1 VLTGDH
7 IHIDGYNTGGL
18 FGNGNAWYDAE
29 QAVTQPVRPMN
40 FVWWNASEGF
50 LENCKPLFLLSFD
63 IIERKELIELD
74 QIVWA
79 IDPPLWSINLM
90 NITNAWFN
98 NIYVNATAA
107 NAPYGVL

>member
-18 FGNGNAWYDAE
+18 YGNGNAWCDAE
-29 QAVTQPVRPMN
+29 QVVTQPVRPMN

-74 QIVWA
+74 QIV
-79 IDPPLWSINLM
+79 
-90 NITNAWFN
+90 
-98 NIYVNATAA
+98 
-107 NAPYGVL
+107 